1 MRKAEQA
8 KKREEVKKDAEKQNQ
23 MNKRVEDYFAQDKLR
38 KTQEREKLRDM
49 TMKQVEDFRED
60 VKRKNEA
67 EKKEAMK
74 YNQQAAETE
83 EKNQ

>member
-1 MRKAEQA
+1 
-8 KKREEVKKDAEKQNQ
+8 
-23 MNKRVEDYFAQDKLR
+23 MNKRVEEYFQQDKLK
-38 KTQEREKLRDM
+38 KTQEKERIRDM

-74 YNQQAAETE
+74 YNQQAAVAE
-83 EKNQ
+83 EKD